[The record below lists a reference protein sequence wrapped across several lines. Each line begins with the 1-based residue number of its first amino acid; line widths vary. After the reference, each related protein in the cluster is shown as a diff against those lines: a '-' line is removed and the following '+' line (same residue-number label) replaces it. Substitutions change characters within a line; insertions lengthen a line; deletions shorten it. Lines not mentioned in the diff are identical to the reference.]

1 MARPQNAV
9 QAPPNRAA
17 VGLTVF
23 AAILLMLGG
32 FMQVMMGLIAVIN
45 DTFFV
50 VGQEYLFRFDVTTWG
65 WIHMLI
71 GAVLAAAG
79 FGLFAGAVWARTI
92 GVIVAIL
99 TVIANF
105 LWIPYSPIWSL
116 PLIALALYVIWAL
129 TTHGRDITA

>member
-1 MARPQNAV
+1 V

-50 VGQEYLFRFDVTTWG
+50 IGQEYLFKFDVTAWG
-65 WIHMLI
+65 WIHMLV
-71 GAVLAAAG
+71 GAVLAVAG

-105 LWIPYSPIWSL
+105 LWIPFYPIWSL
-116 PLIALALYVIWAL
+116 LLIALALYVIWAL
-129 TTHGRDITA
+129 TTHGRDITV